1 MSIVNPLNKN
11 DEEVIARITDDG
23 KRETIIRSSS
33 NIGGFALSPEITK
46 NRTWREY
53 INFRITNSTITR

>member
-11 DEEVIARITDDG
+11 DEEVITRITDDG
-23 KRETIIRSSS
+23 MRETIRSSS
-33 NIGGFALSPEITK
+33 NIRGFVLAPETTK
-46 NRTWREY
+46 HRTWREY

>member
-11 DEEVIARITDDG
+11 DEEVITRITDDG
-23 KRETIIRSSS
+23 TRETIRRSS
-33 NIGGFALSPEITK
+33 NLRGFVLAPESTK
-46 NRTWREY
+46 HRTWREY

>member
-11 DEEVIARITDDG
+11 DEEVITRITDNG
-23 KRETIIRSSS
+23 SRETIIRTS
-33 NIGGFALSPEITK
+33 NLRGFALAPESTK
-46 NRTWREY
+46 HRTWREY